1 MLRSQRR
8 RESKCQ
14 EARRTRLQ
22 ETAASDVPLGTTV
35 RDVVLLPWYSDHNFP
50 YSLQGLLE
58 NSEMGAQGEMAH
70 FYPSCHL
77 CSHRWERRD
86 EDGEGPS
93 SLISEKAVPKKD
105 EDKEEMFEEE
115 QNGKLKQELG
125 GQSATSK
132 THPKRPLLGLVLTPT
147 RELAVQVRQHI
158 DAVARFTGEA

>member
-86 EDGEGPS
+86 EDGEEGMP
-93 SLISEKAVPKKD
+93 ATTRR
-105 EDKEEMFEEE
+105 
-115 QNGKLKQELG
+115 GWG
-125 GQSATSK
+125 GGRSGT
-132 THPKRPLLGLVLTPT
+132 KRRTPT
-147 RELAVQVRQHI
+147 PAPQDQVVSFQITLTLCLILVSRDRLVRIQ
-158 DAVARFTGEA
+158 VWP